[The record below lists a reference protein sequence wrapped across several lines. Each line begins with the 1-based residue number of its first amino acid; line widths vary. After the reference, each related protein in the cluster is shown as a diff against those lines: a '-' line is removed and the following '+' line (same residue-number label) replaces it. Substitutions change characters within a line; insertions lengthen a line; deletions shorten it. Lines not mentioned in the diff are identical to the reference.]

1 MSENQS
7 TEGVEGEVPEQVEQ
21 QPQQKEELS
30 NIEKQALEMGWR
42 PKEEWDGAEEEF
54 IDAQEYVRR
63 KPLFDKIGVQNKEI
77 KEIRK
82 ALRELQSHHA
92 RVAEASYKQAYETLK
107 EQYKKALNDG
117 DVDKVTD
124 LTEQIADLK
133 ATEKVRQAAP
143 QPQQQPHPGFVQWVE
158 KNSWYAQDNELR
170 IAADQIGLAYAQA
183 NPQLDPNQVLEYVTK
198 RIKRVYS
205 EKFTNPNR
213 EKSALV
219 DGGSRSKPVKDSND
233 FDLTED
239 EQRVMRNLV
248 RQGVLTEKQYKEDIK
263 RIRGA
268 S

>member
-1 MSENQS
+1 MSEIQI
-7 TEGVEGEVPEQVEQ
+7 TEDVEGEVPEQVEQ

-92 RVAEASYKQAYETLK
+92 RVAEASYKQAYEDLK
-107 EQYKKALNDG
+107 VQYKKALNDG

-158 KNSWYAQDNELR
+158 KNSWYAQDSELR

-183 NPQLDPNQVLEYVTK
+183 NPQFDPDQVLEYVTK
-198 RIKRVYS
+198 RIKRMYS
-205 EKFTNPNR
+205 ERFTNPNR
-213 EKSALV
+213 EKPALV
-219 DGGSRSKPVKDSND
+219 DGGSKSKPASKADN
-233 FDLTED
+233 FDLSE
-239 EQRVMRNLV
+239 EEYKVMQTFV
-248 RQGVLTEKQYKEDIK
+248 RQGIMTEKQYKDELK
-263 RIRGA
+263 KVR
-268 S
+268 SL